1 MDRITEASDANRRV
15 LPRIPAGLKVDYK
28 YGSHVAQGMTADI
41 SEGGIFLLSNQ
52 PASPGTKIYIHLHL
66 KNGTPP
72 MKIIGHVR
80 RSVESSQAAQPG
92 MGISFEVIYANDSQ
106 QLKDFVGQTLG
117 IKVTESSVAA
127 VKGTGAF
134 KHVIDPPPVRP
145 KPGVRPDAKAVSPAP
160 APAKRRHTPEQKDR
174 YNLKQLDFH
183 DNSWMKRRLIG
194 WAIGLGALA
203 GTWFAIQRLIA
214 D

>member
-1 MDRITEASDANRRV
+1 MDRVTESSDANRRV

-28 YGSHVAQGMTADI
+28 YGTHVAQGMTADI
-41 SEGGIFLLSNQ
+41 SEGGIFLISDS
-52 PASPGTKIYIHLHL
+52 PATAGTKIYIHLHL
-66 KNGTPP
+66 TGGKPP

-80 RSVESSQAAQPG
+80 RTVDPAPSVQPG

-117 IKVTESSVAA
+117 IKVTESNVAA

-145 KPGVRPDAKAVSPAP
+145 RPGAPAGAKPAP
-160 APAKRRHTPEQKDR
+160 SAPAAAKRKLTPEQKDR

-183 DNSWMKRRLIG
+183 DSSWMKRRLIG
-194 WAIGLGALA
+194 WAVGLGALA
-203 GTWFAIQRLIA
+203 GAWFAIQRLIA